1 MDKINFLAFIGSF
14 ISVVFV
20 TPFVIKLALKI
31 GAVDQPNKR
40 KVHMKP
46 MPRIGGLAIF
56 IGVVIGYFIS
66 GVYFIPI
73 TAISIGGVVILL
85 LGIIDDLIT
94 LSAKVKLIFQTV
106 AALIVVSSGLL
117 IEVIHIPLL
126 GTYQIGLLS
135 YPLTLLWIVGITN
148 SINLID
154 GLDGLATGVS
164 SIILITIGSLAF
176 IHGKALILTFCIILL
191 GSLLGFLIHNFYP
204 AKIFLGDMGALFI
217 GYSIS
222 VISLLGLYK
231 SVTLFSMF
239 VPLLLLGVPL
249 FDTLFAIIRRTIN
262 QTGIMSPD
270 KNHLHHR
277 LMSKG
282 LSHKNAVL
290 FIYGMGVIFSIIAI
304 TSAYTPLWGTIII
317 LLIMIILLVLL
328 AELIG
333 LVNENFNPIMSIIR
347 IFKNKEKKTEP

>member
-1 MDKINFLAFIGSF
+1 MDKFIIFAFIGSF
-14 ISVVFV
+14 LGVVLI
-20 TPFVIKLALKI
+20 TPMVIKLAPKI
-31 GAVDQPNKR
+31 GAVDQPNNR
-40 KVHMKP
+40 KVHVKP

-56 IGVVIGYFIS
+56 IGVIIGYFIS

-73 TAISIGGVVILL
+73 TAISIGGIVILL
-85 LGIIDDLIT
+85 LGIMDDLKT
-94 LSAKVKLIFQTV
+94 LSAKTKLIVQCIAAATV
-106 AALIVVSSGLL
+106 LFSGLI
-117 IEVIHIPLL
+117 IEVVHIPVL
-126 GTYQIGLLS
+126 GTFHIGFLS
-135 YPLTLLWIVGITN
+135 YPLTLLWIVSITN

-164 SIILITIGSLAF
+164 AIILITIGSLAF
-176 IHGKALILTFCIILL
+176 IHDKDLIFTFCVILL
-191 GSLLGFLIHNFYP
+191 GSLLGFLVHNFHP

-231 SVTLFSMF
+231 SVTLFSIF

-249 FDTLFAIIRRTIN
+249 FDTLFAIIRRSVN

-277 LMSKG
+277 LMKKG
-282 LSHKNAVL
+282 FSHRNTVL
-290 FIYGMGVIFSIIAI
+290 FIYGMGIIFSIIAI

-317 LLIMIILLVLL
+317 ILVLL
-328 AELIG
+328 IFLELLAEIIG
-333 LVNENFNPIMSIIR
+333 LVNEKFKPLMN
-347 IFKNKEKKTEP
+347 IFRVIKRKTKKTEP

>member
-1 MDKINFLAFIGSF
+1 MDKINFIAFIGSF
-14 ISVVFV
+14 FSVIIV

-40 KVHMKP
+40 KVHVKP

-56 IGVVIGYFIS
+56 IGVIIGYFLS

-73 TAISIGGVVILL
+73 TAISLGGMVILL
-85 LGIIDDLIT
+85 LGIWDDLKT
-94 LSAKVKLIFQTV
+94 LSAKTKLIVQMF
-106 AALIVVSSGLL
+106 AAIIVISSGLL
-117 IEVIHIPLL
+117 IEVVHVPIL
-126 GTYQIGLLS
+126 GVYNIGFLS

-164 SIILITIGSLAF
+164 SIILITIGSLAL
-176 IHGKALILTFCIILL
+176 IHGKALILTFCVILL
-191 GSLLGFLIHNFYP
+191 GSLLGFLFYNFNP

-231 SVTLFSMF
+231 SVTLFSIF

-249 FDTLFAIIRRTIN
+249 FDTLFAIIRRSVN

-282 LSHKNAVL
+282 LSHRNTVL
-290 FIYGMGVIFSIIAI
+290 FIYGMGLTFSIIAI
-304 TSAYTPLWGTIII
+304 TSAYTPLLGTIII
-317 LLIMIILLVLL
+317 LLVLLVFLELL
-328 AELIG
+328 AEAIG
-333 LVNENFNPIMSIIR
+333 LVNEKFNPIISLLRFM
-347 IFKNKEKKTEP
+347 KDKTKKTEP

>member
-1 MDKINFLAFIGSF
+1 MDKINLLAFIGSF
-14 ISVVFV
+14 ISVVIV
-20 TPFVIKLALKI
+20 TPFVIKFALKI

-40 KVHMKP
+40 KVHIKP

-94 LSAKVKLIFQTV
+94 LSAKVKLIFQIV
-106 AALIVVSSGLL
+106 AALIVISSGLL
-117 IEVIHIPLL
+117 IEVIHFPLL

-176 IHGKALILTFCIILL
+176 IHGKALILTFCVILL
-191 GSLLGFLIHNFYP
+191 ASLLGFLIYNFYP

-328 AELIG
+328 AELVG
-333 LVNENFNPIMSIIR
+333 LVNENFNPFMSLIR
-347 IFKNKEKKTEP
+347 TIKNKEKKTEP

>member
-1 MDKINFLAFIGSF
+1 MDKINYFAFIGSF
-14 ISVVFV
+14 LSVVIV
-20 TPFVIKLALKI
+20 TPFVIKFALKI

-40 KVHMKP
+40 KVHIKP

-56 IGVVIGYFIS
+56 IGVVIGYFVS

-73 TAISIGGVVILL
+73 TAISIGGIVILL
-85 LGIIDDLIT
+85 LGIWDDLKT
-94 LSAKVKLIFQTV
+94 LSAKTKLITQTL
-106 AALIVVSSGLL
+106 AAVIVISSGLL
-117 IEVIHIPLL
+117 IEVVHIPLM
-126 GTYQIGLLS
+126 GTFNIGFLS
-135 YPLTLLWIVGITN
+135 LPLTLLWIVGITN

-176 IHGKALILTFCIILL
+176 IHGKTLILTFCIILL
-191 GSLLGFLIHNFYP
+191 GSLLGFLIYNFYP

-231 SVTLFSMF
+231 SVTLFSIF

-249 FDTLFAIIRRTIN
+249 FDTLFAIIRRIVN

-290 FIYGMGVIFSIIAI
+290 FIYGMGIIFSIIAI
-304 TSAYTPLWGTIII
+304 TSAYTSLWGTIIMLLI
-317 LLIMIILLVLL
+317 LLIFLELL
-328 AELIG
+328 AEIIG
-333 LVNENFNPIMSIIR
+333 LVNEKFNPIMSLIR
-347 IFKNKEKKTEP
+347 LVKNKAKKTEP

>member
-14 ISVVFV
+14 ISVVLV

>member
-1 MDKINFLAFIGSF
+1 MDKINFIAFIGSF
-14 ISVVFV
+14 FSVIIV

-40 KVHMKP
+40 KVHVKP

-56 IGVVIGYFIS
+56 IGVIIGYFLS

-73 TAISIGGVVILL
+73 TAISLGGMVILL
-85 LGIIDDLIT
+85 LGIWDDLKT
-94 LSAKVKLIFQTV
+94 LSAKTKLIVQMF
-106 AALIVVSSGLL
+106 AAIIVISSGLL
-117 IEVIHIPLL
+117 IEVVHVPIL
-126 GTYQIGLLS
+126 GVYNIGFLS

-164 SIILITIGSLAF
+164 SIILITIGSLAL
-176 IHGKALILTFCIILL
+176 IHGKALILTFCVILL
-191 GSLLGFLIHNFYP
+191 GSLLGFLFYNFNP

-231 SVTLFSMF
+231 SVTLFSIF

-249 FDTLFAIIRRTIN
+249 FDTLFAIIRRSVN

-282 LSHKNAVL
+282 LSHRNTVL
-290 FIYGMGVIFSIIAI
+290 FIYGMGLTFSIIAI

-317 LLIMIILLVLL
+317 LLVLLVFLELL
-328 AELIG
+328 AEAIG
-333 LVNENFNPIMSIIR
+333 LVNEKFNPIISLLRFM
-347 IFKNKEKKTEP
+347 KDKTKKTEP